1 MFRLNQKIKYV
12 PNRGR
17 WIQRLKTSDIVEPK
31 VVVNS
36 KGLGF
41 KTSYLNPFDE
51 YAISFLEG
59 GSEAK
64 HVMNLWDN
72 DPLGMYT
79 NCINFAVFCATSGVG
94 ISLEHFNSSQ
104 PLVSS
109 IMRFHLY
116 YHVRRILY
124 LLKVKLPLEK
134 GFNRYNTNYDKDAFR
149 EICADYG
156 VEGDFRNGYIFSSF
170 QGSQLTY
177 LNRDSWSRW
186 IMPKSQGL
194 TKQGVEMLSASVRIY
209 VYCLLTAQS
218 STRSNII
225 GNTAPNFEAQK
236 LFPKEVEDFV
246 KRDMLLHEDIR
257 RYEGIL
263 SNARSAVDFSLGE
276 GIYMLPSD
284 LQLKV
289 SVKQGFSDK
298 LKVGGEKTGIVP
310 HVAPRASPVTLHDR
324 LRLSYEHAERHKV
337 QQRVQHVAN
346 TASPL
351 TLQQQRLSKEHKDE
365 LDSLVLFGSLSVV
378 GVVYFL
384 KTR

>member
-1 MFRLNQKIKYV
+1 MLKLNQNVTYS

-17 WIQRLKTSDIVEPK
+17 WIQRLKTSDIVAPK

-36 KGLGF
+36 RGLGF

-51 YAISFLEG
+51 YAISKLEG
-59 GSEAK
+59 GSETK
-64 HVMNLWDN
+64 HVMNLWHE
-72 DPLGMYT
+72 DPLGMYD
-79 NCINFAVFCATSGVG
+79 NCLNFAVFCATSGVG

-109 IMRFHLY
+109 IIRFHLY
-116 YHVRRILY
+116 YHVRKILY
-124 LLKVKLPLEK
+124 ALKVKLPSEK
-134 GFNRYNTNYDKDAFR
+134 EFSKYATKHDKEAFR
-149 EICADYG
+149 NLCVDYG
-156 VEGDFRNGYIFSSF
+156 VSPELDFRNGYIFGSY
-170 QGSQLTY
+170 QGSRLTGT
-177 LNRDSWSRW
+177 NRDSWSRW

-194 TKQGVEMLSASVRIY
+194 TRQGVEMLSESIRVY

-218 STRSNII
+218 STRTNII

-236 LFPKEVEDFV
+236 LFGKEVEDFV

-289 SVKQGFSDK
+289 VKKQGFSDK
-298 LKVGGEKTGIVP
+298 LNV
-310 HVAPRASPVTLHDR
+310 
-324 LRLSYEHAERHKV
+324 
-337 QQRVQHVAN
+337 
-346 TASPL
+346 
-351 TLQQQRLSKEHKDE
+351 
-365 LDSLVLFGSLSVV
+365 
-378 GVVYFL
+378 
-384 KTR
+384 